1 VVPGAPNAVRSLNV
15 TNTGQVLGGHRDSYP
30 GVAAWLEGADPAHW
44 WVRLLDVPRDPGVTP
59 STVADK
65 ALEPLEALVQAVRG
79 ASPAGMSDF
88 VASRFRDADPANLL
102 SARLE
107 LLCAAGL
114 AVRQVPFA
122 FVGKGEPD
130 LKWGMEAGAR
140 GWLEIHRGAFN
151 VFDDLQQDL
160 DRELEARDAIL
171 RVRLGEWPLEV
182 RDRNLL
188 RTRISRAID
197 AAVADGTEQVV
208 PMPEISPGATG
219 VIETGG
225 GRWFLL
231 GRVLVETPGF
241 WPSDGYLAAAELVM
255 VSGYGLP
262 AALPAPNLD
271 GAGLIA
277 LGARTVSQ
285 LQQRRAAVTAAPATL
300 AEITANAQALLG
312 ANTLLLPHL
321 TPPDVASVQAAF
333 GESAAMQAA
342 DRRRY
347 AAGCYSSV
355 TSVPVPSGWIS
366 RSPPPVCSAP
376 AVRQSRSR
384 SCRRPQATAGS
395 GCRWHR
401 AAHRPAAGWQSRR

>member
-1 VVPGAPNAVRSLNV
+1 
-15 TNTGQVLGGHRDSYP
+15 
-30 GVAAWLEGADPAHW
+30 
-44 WVRLLDVPRDPGVTP
+44 
-59 STVADK
+59 
-65 ALEPLEALVQAVRG
+65 
-79 ASPAGMSDF
+79 MSDF

-122 FVGKGEPD
+122 FGGKGEPD

-140 GWLEIHRGAFN
+140 GWLEIHRGAFS

-219 VIETGG
+219 VIETRG
-225 GRWFLL
+225 GRRFLL

-241 WPSDGYLAAAELVM
+241 WPSDGYLASVAARLARKVNVDKAVQGRKGHWDPGRTALLIDISTARLTQLLGQEGLAAWLNDVP
-255 VSGYGLP
+255 VEWEDLPFAAVAVCFSNLHGSSLWGSCRYRPGLAETDRSSLEPVLTGIGLP
-262 AALPAPNLD
+262 P
-271 GAGLIA
+271 
-277 LGARTVSQ
+277 SW
-285 LQQRRAAVTAAPATL
+285 
-300 AEITANAQALLG
+300 NAQ
-312 ANTLLLPHL
+312 
-321 TPPDVASVQAAF
+321 
-333 GESAAMQAA
+333 E
-342 DRRRY
+342 R
-347 AAGCYSSV
+347 
-355 TSVPVPSGWIS
+355 
-366 RSPPPVCSAP
+366 
-376 AVRQSRSR
+376 
-384 SCRRPQATAGS
+384 
-395 GCRWHR
+395 
-401 AAHRPAAGWQSRR
+401 